1 MIGGL
6 ELNGEDNQDGEQE
19 SQNENNK
26 ASSGAQRAR
35 RQPLKDI
42 SSTPRES
49 TPINSIPASPLGPL
63 MTRLPKKVYIRP
75 RITVKDEFP
84 INPAYW
90 NEYMNET
97 LTYITDIE
105 DRYDRY
111 YYFSNQPL
119 IKSDMRRVLVM
130 WLMELC
136 YGPFRFE
143 ASTLHHAVCILDRF
157 MTASLP
163 GSIDSSLLQCIGV
176 CALMIAGK
184 LDENG
189 FKFSTEDLSMLCD
202 RAYTP
207 GEIAGMEIRILVT
220 LKFEVLVASTCSF
233 ADFFRRAIEPNSLS
247 TLLIDF
253 LCDLSLLS
261 HEFLEF
267 NPSQIAATAVWI
279 ALCATDRN
287 WTEELA
293 IATGYSRT
301 ILTQSVKVYASL
313 VAQCINSIEGL
324 KCLAL
329 KYPLEETLLILSRLL
344 VQGQA

>member
-1 MIGGL
+1 MSMIGGL
-6 ELNGEDNQDGEQE
+6 DLNGQDDQDGEQE

-26 ASSGAQRAR
+26 ASSGAQRNR

-42 SSTPRES
+42 SVSSTPRES
-49 TPINSIPASPLGPL
+49 TPIPSIPASPLGPL

-97 LTYITDIE
+97 LTYITEIE

-143 ASTLHHAVCILDRF
+143 ASTLHHA
-157 MTASLP
+157 
-163 GSIDSSLLQCIGV
+163 GV

-313 VAQCINSIEGL
+313 VNQCVDSIEGL
-324 KCLAL
+324 KCLTL

>member
-1 MIGGL
+1 MSMIGGID
-6 ELNGEDNQDGEQE
+6 LNGEDDQDGEQE

-26 ASSGAQRAR
+26 ASCVQRAR
-35 RQPLKDI
+35 RQPLQDI
-42 SSTPRES
+42 SVSVS
-49 TPINSIPASPLGPL
+49 TPIPSIPASPLAPL
-63 MTRLPKKVYIRP
+63 MTRLPKKVYTRP

-84 INPAYW
+84 INPTYW

-97 LTYITDIE
+97 LNYILEIE

-111 YYFSNQPL
+111 HYFSNQPL
-119 IKSDMRRVLVM
+119 IKPDMRRVLVM

-157 MTASLP
+157 MAASPP
-163 GSIDSSLLQCIGV
+163 GSIDSNQLQCIGV

-184 LDENG
+184 LNENG

-202 RAYTP
+202 RAYSP

-220 LKFEVLVASTCSF
+220 LKFEVLAASTCSF

-261 HEFLEF
+261 YEFLEF
-267 NPSQIAATAVWI
+267 NPSQIASTAVWI

-301 ILTQSVKVYASL
+301 ILAQSVKVYSSL
-313 VAQCINSIEGL
+313 VNQCIETIEGL
-324 KCLAL
+324 KCLTL
-329 KYPLEETLLILSRLL
+329 KYPLEETLSILSRLL
-344 VQGQA
+344 AQA

>member
-1 MIGGL
+1 MSMIGGL
-6 ELNGEDNQDGEQE
+6 DLNGQDDQDGEQE
-19 SQNENNK
+19 SQNENK
-26 ASSGAQRAR
+26 ASSGAQRNR

-42 SSTPRES
+42 SVSSTPRES
-49 TPINSIPASPLGPL
+49 TPIPSIPASPLGPL

-97 LTYITDIE
+97 LTYITEIE

-143 ASTLHHAVCILDRF
+143 ASTLHHA
-157 MTASLP
+157 
-163 GSIDSSLLQCIGV
+163 GV

-220 LKFEVLVASTCSF
+220 LKFEVL
-233 ADFFRRAIEPNSLS
+233 
-247 TLLIDF
+247 F

-313 VAQCINSIEGL
+313 VNQCVDSIEGL
-324 KCLAL
+324 KCLTL